1 MVLSVLLCAGAVPLT
16 DDHHQVYQP
25 LPSSNIVV
33 ASQVLRESSQSSSQ
47 QQQPQSP
54 EYVQYLEHLVDELS
68 CVFANWVQQNP
79 PSSPSSPP
87 TSPSPARLVDMY
99 QQRVTCQRS
108 NSTSSAPHP
117 SSSGLFIY
125 LIRNNTR
132 VFTLFFFLSTK
143 TKNLS

>member
-25 LPSSNIVV
+25 LPSNIVV
-33 ASQVLRESSQSSSQ
+33 ASQILRESSSSSQ
-47 QQQPQSP
+47 QQQQSQQPQPQSP

-117 SSSGLFIY
+117 SSSG
-125 LIRNNTR
+125 
-132 VFTLFFFLSTK
+132 
-143 TKNLS
+143 